1 METLINLDILRGGQM
16 ENAIKVAGTVFFP
29 FFSWAEESMWSARE
43 IDHRKMIICH
53 HNMSPT
59 LI

>member
-1 METLINLDILRGGQM
+1 MEAMETLINLDILRGVQM

-43 IDHRKMIICH
+43 IDHGK
-53 HNMSPT
+53 
-59 LI
+59 